1 MIGGGAAN
9 VVPKTPPPE
18 SSIPWIGPFAVFI
31 LWLALDRFIPL
42 EYPVK
47 ELVRD
52 CLLAAAIL
60 GFSWRVVLRRLSR
73 VKHWTASIALGLA
86 VCAIWIAPD
95 TLLPGWRDHV
105 WFQNVVVG
113 RIGTSIPP
121 DELSPLM
128 LVLRTLRAVVLVP
141 VIEEI
146 FWRGWLPRW
155 LQNSRF
161 DRVLLGNY
169 TPFAFWATAL
179 LFAAEHGPFWE
190 VGLICGVAYNWWMR
204 RTRSLAD
211 LVLVHGTTNL
221 ALSIYVI
228 FTQRWMFWM

>member
-1 MIGGGAAN
+1 MTGGSAAN
-9 VVPKTPPPE
+9 VVPKAPQPE
-18 SSIPWIGPFAVFI
+18 SSIPWIGPFAIFI

-42 EYPVK
+42 EYPAK
-47 ELVRD
+47 EIVRD

-60 GFSWRVVLRRLSR
+60 GFSSRVVLRRLAR
-73 VKHWTASIALGLA
+73 VKHWAASIALGLA

-95 TLLPGWRDHV
+95 ALVPGWRDHV

-113 RIGTSIPP
+113 RIGASIPP

-128 LVLRTLRAVVLVP
+128 LVLRTLRAVALVP

-169 TPFAFWATAL
+169 TPFAFWATAI

-190 VGLICGVAYNWWMR
+190 VGLISGIAYNWWMR

-221 ALSIYVI
+221 ALSLYVV